1 MGVDVFNMMKG
12 IVDDIP
18 RGRHAGQTTEATP
31 VFNYVD
37 DNTTVG
43 YSLGLQHQHPNYV
56 TYLQKLN
63 PAVGIY
69 NNKINGEYP
78 PFD

>member
-1 MGVDVFNMMKG
+1 MKG

-43 YSLGLQHQHPNYV
+43 YSLGLQHQHPNYAD
-56 TYLQKLN
+56 LPAEIKPCGWHLQQQKLTVN
-63 PAVGIY
+63 IHHSI
-69 NNKINGEYP
+69 KR
-78 PFD
+78 